1 MAEAVAAVA
10 LAGNVLQFLEAAGKF
25 VTRAFKILQHGAN
38 HSPTGLTDIQQI
50 CGDLEGLLERLSG
63 GGDAGQKVALA
74 PLVSL
79 SESCSEVVQ
88 ELVEKLSRIG
98 VDNNIKRAG
107 LLVAEF
113 KAIWRRREIEE
124 LENRIARLRDQLGAH
139 LLVVLR

>member
-25 VTRAFKILQHGAN
+25 VSRAFKILQHGTN

-50 CGDLEGLLERLSG
+50 CGDLEGLLERLS

-98 VDNNIKRAG
+98 VGNNFKRAG
-107 LLVAEF
+107 LLVTEF
-113 KAIWRRREIEE
+113 KAVWRRQEIEE